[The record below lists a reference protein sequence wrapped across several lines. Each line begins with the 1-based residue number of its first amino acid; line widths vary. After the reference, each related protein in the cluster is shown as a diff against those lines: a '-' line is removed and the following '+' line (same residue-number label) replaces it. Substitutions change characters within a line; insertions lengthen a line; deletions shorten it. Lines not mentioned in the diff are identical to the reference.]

1 MPEPSDHWA
10 PRPAGSGHLR
20 ASHGDR
26 EQVLGTLKDAFVQ
39 GRLTKD
45 EFDLRAGR
53 ALASRTHADLAA
65 LTADLPARPPTAQ
78 PTPQVNRARPAN
90 TTVRNGARVI
100 AATTVLTGGV
110 WAGAL
115 VSQADGQALG
125 LLVWSFTFLWLG
137 IVILVGSVML
147 ESRRQDHSGRQLPP
161 ASGPG
166 GLAPAHTVSGDLAG
180 PYWPGGLGGTSPR
193 PPGTLFRSRWSHYRL
208 RPPKTSRRGQ
218 RVIVAVPINKVGCG
232 RWRG

>member
-10 PRPAGSGHLR
+10 ARPAGRDHLR
-20 ASHGDR
+20 ASHAER
-26 EQVLGTLKDAFVQ
+26 EQALDTLKDAFVQ

-45 EFDLRAGR
+45 EFDSRAGQ

-65 LTADLPARPPTAQ
+65 LIVDLPARPPTAQ
-78 PTPQVNRARPAN
+78 PTPKVIRARPVN
-90 TTVRNGARVI
+90 TTVKNGARVI

-137 IVILVGSVML
+137 IVMLVGSVML
-147 ESRRQDHSGRQLPP
+147 ESRRQNRSGRQLPP

-166 GLAPAHTVSGDLAG
+166 GRASAHAETGDPAG
-180 PYWPGGLGGTSPR
+180 PLWPGA
-193 PPGTLFRSRWSHYRL
+193 H
-208 RPPKTSRRGQ
+208 
-218 RVIVAVPINKVGCG
+218 
-232 RWRG
+232 

>member
-10 PRPAGSGHLR
+10 ARPAGRGHLR
-20 ASHGDR
+20 ASHADR
-26 EQVLGTLKDAFVQ
+26 EHVLDTLKDAFVQ

-45 EFDLRAGR
+45 EFDLRADR

-65 LTADLPARPPTAQ
+65 LTADLPERSPIAQ
-78 PTPQVNRARPAN
+78 PTPEVIRARPVA
-90 TTVRNGARVI
+90 TTVKNGARVI

-115 VSQADGQALG
+115 VSQADVQALG

>member
-10 PRPAGSGHLR
+10 ARPAGRGHLR
-20 ASHGDR
+20 ASHADR
-26 EQVLGTLKDAFVQ
+26 EHVLDTLKDAFVQ

-45 EFDLRAGR
+45 EFDLRADR

-78 PTPQVNRARPAN
+78 PTPKVIRARPAN

-147 ESRRQDHSGRQLPP
+147 ESRRQNHSGGQLPTP
-161 ASGPG
+161 
-166 GLAPAHTVSGDLAG
+166 T
-180 PYWPGGLGGTSPR
+180 
-193 PPGTLFRSRWSHYRL
+193 
-208 RPPKTSRRGQ
+208 
-218 RVIVAVPINKVGCG
+218 
-232 RWRG
+232 

>member
-78 PTPQVNRARPAN
+78 PTPKVIRARPVN

-180 PYWPGGLGGTSPR
+180 PFWPGGLGGTSPR